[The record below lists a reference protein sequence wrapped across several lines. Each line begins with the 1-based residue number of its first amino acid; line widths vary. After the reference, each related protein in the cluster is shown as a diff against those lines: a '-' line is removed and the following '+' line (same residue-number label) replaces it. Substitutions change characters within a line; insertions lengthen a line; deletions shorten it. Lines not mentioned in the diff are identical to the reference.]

1 MDLTQVILKGLGKA
15 KVKAILNKWIKAQIN
30 INLEYSKGE
39 WKFDNTISRGY
50 GLPEVDEDFVYY
62 VDDLF
67 EFIGNKI

>member
-30 INLEYSKGE
+30 LNLEYGQGE
-39 WKFDNTISRGY
+39 WKFDCTISGY
-50 GLPEVDEDFVYY
+50 GLPEVDEDYDYY